1 MQPEAPADGRA
12 PSGQAAPPLPAMV
25 RSACP
30 KHCTGRP
37 PYSPPHASVL
47 TQAPYNGHTRCRAW
61 CARPDTDPH
70 ARTQPP
76 ELLDTACCRKSPGWA
91 LREPQPRTQRPT
103 LPLVA
108 AARPQPPKLPAQHGL
123 QSQSGLEGPSL
134 APHTQRLDPQPPSAL
149 AANGRPDLRH
159 VAVCL
164 PACLLPCA
172 RQRRCASVALCLLTA
187 HPTCQVDPVVARCS
201 APDQASSAAAQAE
214 QDAARAKA
222 AKMARMADVIQ
233 PAGKRV
239 PMAPS
244 GRGATSAAGLP
255 QSTSAAPGE
264 QTRSCQSLR
273 MPHHDPLKNTVEFI
287 CIRQQVQCN
296 AGQDWTV
303 SSTASLHSS
312 ILAGRHWSWICE
324 VASLRGPTHY
334 VFPKPK
340 SWYLLSGTG
349 TDGKLPGSACPVW
362 SVKVVQ
368 CQPTVLLLSQESST
382 AQRCML
388 CRRIRSFSR

>member
-1 MQPEAPADGRA
+1 MLSQTTGVGTQGAPAED
-12 PSGQAAPPLPAMV
+12 AAPDFAPRGSGSAPA
-25 RSACP
+25 P
-30 KHCTGRP
+30 
-37 PYSPPHASVL
+37 
-47 TQAPYNGHTRCRAW
+47 QAPGPAWPAEPVRAGGSQPGPSHTAPGPSAPQRAGSKRQ
-61 CARPDTDPH
+61 AGP
-70 ARTQPP
+70 Q
-76 ELLDTACCRKSPGWA
+76 ACC
-91 LREPQPRTQRPT
+91 
-103 LPLVA
+103 
-108 AARPQPPKLPAQHGL
+108 
-123 QSQSGLEGPSL
+123 
-134 APHTQRLDPQPPSAL
+134 
-149 AANGRPDLRH
+149 
-159 VAVCL
+159 CL
-164 PACLLPCA
+164 PACLL
-172 RQRRCASVALCLLTA
+172 ASLCQAETVRKCSSVPA
-187 HPTCQVDPVVARCS
+187 DSPRTCQVDPVVARCS

-239 PMAPS
+239 PMASS
-244 GRGATSAAGLP
+244 GRGATSAAALP

-312 ILAGRHWSWICE
+312 ILAGRLWSWICE
-324 VASLRGPTHY
+324 VASLRGPTHH
-334 VFPKPK
+334 VLPKPK

-388 CRRIRSFSR
+388 CRRIRSCSR